1 MLINHS
7 NRQFKTTRGSD
18 VHRDGMFLE
27 LSEAESSDVLMEIF
41 YSDTD
46 GSFNFAGFECGS
58 VPLDVIEQFILE
70 ARHFLPPSPSVA
82 AQAS

>member
-27 LSEAESSDVLMEIF
+27 LSEAGSSDVLMEIF

-46 GSFNFAGFECGS
+46 SSFTFASFDCGL
-58 VPLDVIEQFILE
+58 VPLDVIEQFIRE
-70 ARHFLPPSPSVA
+70 AWQFLPPSSSAP